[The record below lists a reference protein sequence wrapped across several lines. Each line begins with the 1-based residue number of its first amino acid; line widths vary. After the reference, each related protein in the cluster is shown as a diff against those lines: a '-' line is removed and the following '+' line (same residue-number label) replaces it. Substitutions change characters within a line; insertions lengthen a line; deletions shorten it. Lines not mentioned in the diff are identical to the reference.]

1 MGKFCVLSFWFY
13 VWVAVV
19 LSIIFYPDIYTMC
32 GIAGIV
38 SPHSSLVQQQRL
50 VTMADTLVHRGPESA
65 GYWVNSNNTVGF
77 AHRRLSIIDLHDRAN
92 QPFHYLHYVIIF
104 NGEIYN
110 YLELKEALQK
120 RGYNFT
126 TTSDTEVIPA
136 AYDCWGA
143 NCLQHFDGM
152 FALALWDEKQQQL
165 FIARDRF
172 GEKPLYYYA
181 PYEQRGR
188 FSQFMFASEMK
199 ALWAVG
205 APKHVNGTMMLN
217 YITLGYIQNPIK
229 KTATFYNDIL
239 SLPAGHYL
247 TVQPNEGKVQM
258 KRWYTLSEKSIVK
271 SEGLKQDEVIE
282 QFKELFAASIKRRLR
297 SDVNIGTCLSGGVDS
312 SAIVAMCSS
321 NKAPHLT
328 HECFTAIFPGFEKD
342 ESRYSKHVANHFGLN
357 QHTVEVTADDWI
369 DNFTTLMHHQEEPL
383 QSASVLTQFMVYSL
397 AKEQCITVLLDGQGA
412 DEILGGYKKYT
423 HWFLQEL
430 LRSDRAA
437 FSKEKKLLQEN
448 NFIERWGVK
457 NYAAAFMPAKTASL
471 LQDKAVKQQN
481 NDSSIN
487 KEFRLKYQNIDTLQ
501 KPVVNTLEDIL
512 YYNTFTAGLGELLR
526 YADRNSMA
534 HSREV
539 RLPFLEH
546 NLVEFIFSL
555 PSTYKIHDGFT
566 KWVLRKSLAPLLPSN
581 IVWRKDKVGY
591 EPPQQQWMQQAVVQG
606 MIIEARKKLAEYNVL
621 DTSIINKPVKPSR
634 AHEMG
639 NDDWRYLCAACLL

>member
-1 MGKFCVLSFWFY
+1 
-13 VWVAVV
+13 
-19 LSIIFYPDIYTMC
+19 
-32 GIAGIV
+32 
-38 SPHSSLVQQQRL
+38 
-50 VTMADTLVHRGPESA
+50 MADTLVHRGPESA
-65 GYWVNSNNTVGF
+65 GYWVNANNTVGF
-77 AHRRLSIIDLHDRAN
+77 AHRRLCILDLNERAN
-92 QPFHYLHYVIIF
+92 QPFTYLHYTIIF

-110 YLELKEALQK
+110 YLELKDELQ
-120 RGYNFT
+120 RLGYTFT

-143 NCLQHFDGM
+143 DCLKRFDGM
-152 FALALWDEKQQQL
+152 FAFALWDEKQQQL

-181 PYEQRGR
+181 PYELRGR

-199 ALWAVG
+199 ALWAAG

-217 YITLGYIQNPIK
+217 YITLGYVQNPLK

-239 SLPAGHYL
+239 SLPPGHYL
-247 TVQPNEGKVQM
+247 TVQPNEGRVQM
-258 KRWYTLSEKSIVK
+258 KRWYTMQVKTEGLKVK
-271 SEGLKQDEVIE
+271 SEDDVIA
-282 QFKELFAASIKRRLR
+282 QFKELLTASVKRRLR

-312 SAIVAMCSS
+312 SAIVAMCSG

-342 ESRYSKHVANHFGLN
+342 ESFYSNHVANYFSLN
-357 QHTVEVTADDWI
+357 QHTVKVTADDWI
-369 DNFTTLMHHQEEPL
+369 NNFTTLMHHQEEPL
-383 QSASVLTQFMVYSL
+383 QSASVLTQFMVYRL
-397 AKEQCITVLLDGQGA
+397 AKEQGITVLLDGQGA

-423 HWFLQEL
+423 HWFLQQL
-430 LRSDRAA
+430 LRSDRAT

-448 NFIERWGVK
+448 NFLENWGPK
-457 NYAAAFMPAKTASL
+457 NYASAFMPAKTAAL
-471 LQDKAVKQQN
+471 LQSKAVKQQN
-481 NDSSIN
+481 NNSAVN

-501 KPVVNTLEDIL
+501 KPVVNKLEDIL
-512 YYNTFTAGLGELLR
+512 YYNTFIAGLGELLR

-534 HSREV
+534 HSHEV

-566 KWVLRKSLAPLLPSN
+566 KWVLRKSVEPLLPAD

-591 EPPQQQWMQQAVVQG
+591 EPPQQQWMQQATVQQ
-606 MIIEARKKLAEYNVL
+606 MIIEARKKLVGFNVL
-621 DTSIINKPVKPSR
+621 DAGIINKPVKASR
-634 AHEMG
+634 AHEAG
-639 NDDWRYLCAACLL
+639 NDDWRYLCAAALL